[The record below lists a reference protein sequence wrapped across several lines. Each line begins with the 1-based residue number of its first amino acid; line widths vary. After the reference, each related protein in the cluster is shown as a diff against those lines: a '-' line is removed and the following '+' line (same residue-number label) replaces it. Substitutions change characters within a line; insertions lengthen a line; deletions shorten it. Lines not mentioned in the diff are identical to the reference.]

1 VDWAMLR
8 GLTAEDRQRVLQA
21 ARRRRFVRGEVLFH
35 EGDPGDSLHL
45 LAKGRVAVRVTT
57 PLGDVATLTV
67 LGSGAVFGE
76 LALVMPGSRRTATVV
91 ALETAETLSLR
102 REQFE
107 ALRREHPTIDRVL
120 IDLLAATVTR
130 LSERLTEALFVP
142 VDRRLLRRLADL
154 AQEYGQGQPGTVI
167 PLTQQDLA
175 EMAGTTRPTANRVLH
190 DAEQAGLIS
199 VGRTRIT
206 LVDPAGLQRRAR

>member
-1 VDWAMLR
+1 VDWVMLR
-8 GLTAEDRQRVLQA
+8 ALSAEDRQRVLQA
-21 ARRRRFVRGEVLFH
+21 ARRRRFARGEVLFH

-45 LAKGRVAVRVTT
+45 VTKGRVAVRVTT

-67 LGSGAVFGE
+67 LGPGAVFGE
-76 LALVMPGSRRTATVV
+76 LALVMPGSLRTATVV
-91 ALETAETLSLR
+91 ALEAAETLSLR
-102 REQFE
+102 REQFD
-107 ALRREHPTIDRVL
+107 ALRREHPAIDRVL

-130 LSERLTEALFVP
+130 LSDKLTEALFVP
-142 VDRRLLRRLADL
+142 VDKRLLRRLADL

-199 VGRTRIT
+199 VGRARIT
-206 LVDPAGLQRRAR
+206 LVDPAGLRRRAR